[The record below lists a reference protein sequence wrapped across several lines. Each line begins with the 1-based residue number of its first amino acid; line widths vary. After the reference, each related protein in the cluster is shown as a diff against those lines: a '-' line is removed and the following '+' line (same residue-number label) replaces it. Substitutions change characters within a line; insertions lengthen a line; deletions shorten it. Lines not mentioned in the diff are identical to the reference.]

1 MNKEAIIHEFVS
13 KPKVNRLPLPPAR
26 DQGEGLSVADGNI
39 VKWSALLFVVLVS
52 IFAVYQ
58 YSTDLSRISVTSPDK
73 PRLAAFN
80 NSSDDI
86 IKHDD
91 STLYFRD
98 NEGIIVGNMI
108 KIASESEKMIP
119 NKISSD
125 GGRPIER
132 ELLSILSK
140 Y

>member
-26 DQGEGLSVADGNI
+26 DQGEVLSAADGSI
-39 VKWSALLFVVLVS
+39 VKWSALLFIVLVS
-52 IFAVYQ
+52 IFVIYQ
-58 YSTDLSRISVTSPDK
+58 YSTDLSNVSTPSSEKPHLVTFNSLPD
-73 PRLAAFN
+73 
-80 NSSDDI
+80 DV

-125 GGRPIER
+125 GGRPTER